1 MSVARRKKI
10 HLDFLSGFIY
20 LFIVFVIPLTYYYGV
35 MQPQKIE
42 KQAFDE
48 RTRQV
53 IYGDFNTN
61 SNRMVFEMNKP
72 EGSQDLSFDLDG
84 NGVIN
89 GVDYEILI
97 KHKR

>member
-10 HLDFLSGFIY
+10 HLDFVSGFIY

-35 MQPQKIE
+35 MKPQKIE

-48 RTRQV
+48 RRQKV
-53 IYGDFNTN
+53 IYGDFDTN
-61 SNRMVFEMNKP
+61 INRLVFEMNKP

-84 NGVIN
+84 NGVVN
-89 GVDYEILI
+89 GADYEILI
-97 KHKR
+97 KNKR

>member
-1 MSVARRKKI
+1 MRAAVRKKI

-20 LFIVFVIPLTYYYGV
+20 LFIVFIIPLTYYYGV

-48 RTRQV
+48 RVQKV
-53 IYGDFNTN
+53 LYGDFDTN
-61 SNRMVFEMNKP
+61 LNRMVFEMNKP
-72 EGSQDLSFDLDG
+72 EGSQNLSFDLDG
-84 NGVIN
+84 NGVVN

-97 KHKR
+97 KNKR